1 MLQRVSV
8 ALYVEKYFCIQYSSY
23 RKADKLNAEVIER
36 KDLLIDA

>member
-8 ALYVEKYFCIQYSSY
+8 ALCVEKYILYSSY